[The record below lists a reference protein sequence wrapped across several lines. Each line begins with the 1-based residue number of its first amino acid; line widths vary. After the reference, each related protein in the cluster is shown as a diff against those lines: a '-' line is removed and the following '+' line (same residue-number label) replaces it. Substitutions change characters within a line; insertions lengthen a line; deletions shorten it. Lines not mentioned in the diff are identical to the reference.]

1 MSCKR
6 LPKSHD
12 RLRSQI
18 NWNTCV
24 LLVAV
29 SIVIAI
35 IILIELHIRRVA
47 LHSGFPGCA
56 TSLGPE
62 QLKGRR
68 ILATL
73 PFALVG
79 ESNA

>member
-1 MSCKR
+1 MSYRR
-6 LPKSHD
+6 LPKPHD

-18 NWNTCV
+18 NWNTCI

-47 LHSGFPGCA
+47 IHSGFPRCA
-56 TSLGPE
+56 ISLGPE
-62 QLKGRR
+62 QLGV
-68 ILATL
+68 
-73 PFALVG
+73 VG
-79 ESNA
+79 FPLLSLLRW

>member
-1 MSCKR
+1 MSYKR
-6 LPKSHD
+6 LPKPHD

-18 NWNTCV
+18 NWNTCI

-35 IILIELHIRRVA
+35 IILIELHIRRVTV
-47 LHSGFPGCA
+47 HSGFPGSA
-56 TSLGPE
+56 ISLGPE
-62 QLKGRR
+62 WLG
-68 ILATL
+68 IAGFPLL
-73 PFALVG
+73 SLALVG